1 MESTDRRGPART
13 EDTMKSV
20 LRQYSGECVALAVV
34 LAIGSALLPP
44 WALGADSAGPHGSI
58 YTVHNESGMARTI
71 NVAGF
76 PVVAESNPFFL
87 DLGVNGRRCVTC
99 HEPTNN
105 MGIGAAGVQ
114 ARFDATGG
122 TDPIFRTNDGSN
134 SPLADV
140 STEAARR
147 LAYSMLVTKGLIRVS
162 LPIPAGAEFE
172 LVDVRDPYGYAGNNA
187 NGNELSLFRRPLP
200 TTNLTFLSTVMWDGR
215 ETLQKGSSGAIH
227 FDLAH
232 QSNSATQGHAHA
244 PSPLDD
250 ATREQI
256 IAYETALY
264 TAQVFD
270 GAAGELHAAGALG
283 GPEELS
289 LKPFVFGVNDPLG
302 CDPTGAS
309 CNPQNAAF
317 DPIVFTE
324 YAAWENLSGGGRNA
338 ARAAVARGQALFNT
352 LPIPIAGVSGINDD
366 FNVPLVMG
374 TCSTCHDTPHAG
386 NHSVPAPL
394 NIGIAD
400 PPVGVAG
407 GGGRPGPLEAV
418 IHDVYSRAR
427 GPSSPRRQPRRGDPE
442 KVAAVTSR
450 DAGARAPGRRSR
462 TASGLSN
469 GPEEGALRD
478 ALPSELRPPFT
489 LSLHTGLRWGER
501 ALRWQDVD
509 VLSGLITIGGR
520 RMVPRVRCR

>member
-1 MESTDRRGPART
+1 MKDNEQSSPISRRHFLGALGAGALASRA
-13 EDTMKSV
+13 MKSV
-20 LRQYSGECVALAVV
+20 LCQYSGQCVAVAVV
-34 LAIGSALLPP
+34 LALGCALLAP
-44 WALGADSAGPHGSI
+44 WARGADSAGPQGSI
-58 YTVHNESGMARTI
+58 YTVGNESGMARTI

-215 ETLQKGSSGAIH
+215 ETLQKGSSAAIH

-232 QSNSATQGHAHA
+232 QSNSATQGHAQA

-324 YAAWENLSGGGRNA
+324 YAAWESLSGGGRNA

-407 GGGRPGPLEAV
+407 GGDGAHNQFGLPVGDMPVYTLRNKTTGETKIVTDPGRALITGKWKDVGRFKGPIL
-418 IHDVYSRAR
+418 R
-427 GPSSPRRQPRRGDPE
+427 GL
-442 KVAAVTSR
+442 
-450 DAGARAPGRRSR
+450 AGRAPYFH
-462 TASGLSN
+462 N
-469 GPEEGALRD
+469 GSAATLAD
-478 ALPSELRPPFT
+478 AVNFYGKRFN
-489 LSLHTGLRWGER
+489 LSLTQQQKDDLVAFLRS
-501 ALRWQDVD
+501 L
-509 VLSGLITIGGR
+509 
-520 RMVPRVRCR
+520 